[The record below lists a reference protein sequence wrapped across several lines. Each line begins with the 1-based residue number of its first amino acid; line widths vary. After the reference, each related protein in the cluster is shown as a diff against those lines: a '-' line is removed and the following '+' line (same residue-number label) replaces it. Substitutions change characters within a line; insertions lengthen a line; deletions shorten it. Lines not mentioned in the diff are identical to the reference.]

1 MLADAFRSSLARARR
16 GDAPFA
22 HWRLEDALPAEAVA
36 ALANLPFAP
45 PAAPRFDGRREANN
59 STRVYFSPAV
69 QAEHPASAEV
79 AGAFRDPSVIAAIQ
93 AETGARLAGTRL
105 RIEYCQDVEGF
116 WLEPHLDIPVKRMTL
131 LIHLSDDP
139 RLADAGTDF
148 YGPAPDHAP
157 AGRAEFGPGRGLI
170 FIPGADTWHGFTPRP
185 ITGVRKSLIVN
196 YVDETWRAV
205 EELA

>member
-1 MLADAFRSSLARARR
+1 MPAEAFLDSLARAQR

-22 HWRLEDALPAEAVA
+22 HWRLRDALPAEVVVHLA
-36 ALANLPFAP
+36 ALPFSP

-59 STRVYFSPAV
+59 STRVYFSPAT
-69 QAEHPASAEV
+69 QAEHPVCAQV
-79 AGAFRDPSVIAAIQ
+79 AAAFRDPAVIGAIQ
-93 AETGARLAGTRL
+93 AQTGARLEGTRL
-105 RIEYCQDVEGF
+105 RIEYCQDVDGF
-116 WLEPHLDIPVKRMTL
+116 WLEPHLDIPVKRLTL

-139 RLADAGTDF
+139 RLAHAGTDL

-170 FIPGADTWHGFTPRP
+170 FIPGTDSWHGFSPRP
-185 ITGVRKSLIVN
+185 IEGVRKSLIVN
-196 YVDETWRAV
+196 YVDATWRAV